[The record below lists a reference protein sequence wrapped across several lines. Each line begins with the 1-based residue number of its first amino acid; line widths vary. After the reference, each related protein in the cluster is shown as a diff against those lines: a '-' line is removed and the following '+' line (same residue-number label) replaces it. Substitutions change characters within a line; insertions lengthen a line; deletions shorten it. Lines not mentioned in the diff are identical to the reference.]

1 MQEYIPIH
9 QFKRCRF
16 CNFSI
21 NVIFTC
27 QHTSL
32 KNLFDKFHSILFL
45 KLQTLKFELFSHFC
59 SLQRKKIKEKKIILN
74 ANTHFH
80 HHLFKTNKFA
90 RFRRKPHNKCLWKSA
105 RRGRRLYW
113 KRALPSTKCRKK
125 TVRIKQKKCGSS
137 RRPRSRAANRQ
148 GGGRPREWPSI
159 TLAKFC
165 FYFVKYLVINNH
177 EKSQQIFER
186 NLFKI
191 SRFLRTTHTFS
202 QNENNTLNTHYHKG
216 TTHEKK
222 EESSKKRHNNIEWLI
237 LTAVS
242 TWSNKHQFRC

>member
-1 MQEYIPIH
+1 MKIRTTTTTTLLE
-9 QFKRCRF
+9 
-16 CNFSI
+16 
-21 NVIFTC
+21 TC
-27 QHTSL
+27 SPVNQMS
-32 KNLFDKFHSILFL
+32 
-45 KLQTLKFELFSHFC
+45 
-59 SLQRKKIKEKKIILN
+59 
-74 ANTHFH
+74 
-80 HHLFKTNKFA
+80 
-90 RFRRKPHNKCLWKSA
+90 
-105 RRGRRLYW
+105 
-113 KRALPSTKCRKK
+113 KK

-177 EKSQQIFER
+177 EKVQQVFER

-191 SRFLRTTHTFS
+191 SRFLRTTHTFF

-222 EESSKKRHNNIEWLI
+222 RRKQQE
-237 LTAVS
+237 TA
-242 TWSNKHQFRC
+242 Q